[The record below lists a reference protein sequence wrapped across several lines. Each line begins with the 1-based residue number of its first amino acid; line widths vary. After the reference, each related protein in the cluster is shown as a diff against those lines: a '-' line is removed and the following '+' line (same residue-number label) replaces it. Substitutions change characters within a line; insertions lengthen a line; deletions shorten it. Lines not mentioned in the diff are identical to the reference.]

1 MTKVHRFVPAA
12 GLRAGHGCAILKA
25 KYPKEKRQGKAG
37 IKMLEV
43 CFSDSAKGVLAMA
56 QHGGRDVIGGAFAVL
71 TDQKGLRGFWVKQKA
86 RREFQKREAELQKIA
101 VPLGGSRED
110 LVGLSLGLSQG
121 DIRAPLRP
129 EGCPRKDCLRQMF
142 ALDRYGEG
150 DLLDGAT
157 ELWDAC
163 MADLQKLDPP
173 PAAVRV
179 WLDDLPD
186 SRCGLLF
193 LADLLEEKGTAFH
206 VVELPAKITGA
217 DGVTVEYR
225 GWGEVE
231 YQRLG
236 TFLDRERVLPADE
249 VAQLAER
256 WRRLKAENAPLRVVE
271 QGQVVS
277 AGLDYYDEKIRAE
290 FPAASCRVA
299 DLIGRALGRQ
309 KIPTGDAFIAGRV
322 RHFIE
327 SGELVLTE
335 QRPGAGFYE
344 AAVTRRR

>member
-1 MTKVHRFVPAA
+1 
-12 GLRAGHGCAILKA
+12 
-25 KYPKEKRQGKAG
+25 
-37 IKMLEV
+37 MLEI
-43 CFSDSAKGVLAMA
+43 CFSDPVKACLAIA
-56 QHGGRDVIGGAFAVL
+56 QHCGRDATGGAFAVI
-71 TDQKGLRGFWVKQKA
+71 TDKKGLAGWLLKHRAQ
-86 RREFQKREAELQKIA
+86 REFKRREAELQKIA
-101 VPLGGSRED
+101 APLGGSRED
-110 LVGLSLGLSQG
+110 LVGLSLGLSEG
-121 DIRAPLRP
+121 DIRAPLRADV
-129 EGCPRKDCLRQMF
+129 CPRKDCLRQMF

-150 DLLDGAT
+150 DLLDGVDA
-157 ELWDAC
+157 LWDAC

-335 QRPGAGFYE
+335 QRSGAGFYG

>member
-1 MTKVHRFVPAA
+1 
-12 GLRAGHGCAILKA
+12 
-25 KYPKEKRQGKAG
+25 
-37 IKMLEV
+37 MLEV

-56 QHGGRDVIGGAFAVL
+56 QHCDQHVIGGAFAVI

-86 RREFQKREAELQKIA
+86 QREFQKQEAELQKIA

-110 LVGLSLGLSQG
+110 LVGLSFGLSLG
-121 DIRAPLRP
+121 DIQSPLRP
-129 EGCPRKDCLRQMF
+129 EGCPRKDCLRQMLT
-142 ALDRYGEG
+142 LDRYGESTPLAAV
-150 DLLDGAT
+150 D
-157 ELWDAC
+157 EFWDAC
-163 MADLQKLDPP
+163 MTDLQKLDPP

-193 LADLLEEKGTAFH
+193 LANLLDGRGTEFHIMELTQEIARSCSHIEEC
-206 VVELPAKITGA
+206 
-217 DGVTVEYR
+217 R
-225 GWGEVE
+225 GWPEVE

-236 TFLDRERVLPADE
+236 TLLDRERVLPAGE

-271 QGQVVS
+271 QGKVVS
-277 AGLDYYDEKIRAE
+277 AGLDYYDEKIRTE
-290 FPAASCRVA
+290 FPADSCGVA

-309 KIPTGDAFIAGRV
+309 KIPTGDDFIAGRV

-335 QRPGAGFYE
+335 ETPGAGFY
-344 AAVTRRR
+344 AATVARAPHAAEKAAPGAPDMAVIARTPRAESR

>member
-1 MTKVHRFVPAA
+1 
-12 GLRAGHGCAILKA
+12 
-25 KYPKEKRQGKAG
+25 
-37 IKMLEV
+37 MLEV
-43 CFSDSAKGVLAMA
+43 CFSDSVKGALAMA
-56 QHGGRDVIGGAFAVL
+56 QHGGRDGSGGAFAVL
-71 TDQKGLRGFWVKQKA
+71 TDQKGLRGFLVKQKA

-110 LVGLSLGLSQG
+110 LVGLSFGLSQG
-121 DIRAPLRP
+121 DIQAPLTP
-129 EGCPRKDCLRQMF
+129 GDCPRKDCLRQMF

-150 DLLDGAT
+150 DLRDGAA

-179 WLDDLPD
+179 WVDDLPD

-193 LADLLEEKGTAFH
+193 LADLLDGRGTAFH
-206 VVELPAKITGA
+206 VVELPAKITGP

-225 GWGEVE
+225 GWAEVE
-231 YQRLG
+231 YQRYG
-236 TFLDRERVLPADE
+236 TFLDQERVLPADE

-256 WRRLKAENAPLRVVE
+256 WRQLKGENAPLRVVE
-271 QGQVVS
+271 QGKVVS

-290 FPAASCRVA
+290 FPAEPCQVA
-299 DLIGRALGRQ
+299 ELIGRALQG
-309 KIPTGDAFIAGRV
+309 IPMGDAFVADRV
-322 RHFIE
+322 RHFLE

-335 QRPGAGFYE
+335 ETPGAGFY
-344 AAVTRRR
+344 AATVARTPHTGTKTAPGAPDLAVIARTPRAESR

>member
-1 MTKVHRFVPAA
+1 
-12 GLRAGHGCAILKA
+12 
-25 KYPKEKRQGKAG
+25 
-37 IKMLEV
+37 MLEV
-43 CFSDSAKGVLAMA
+43 CFSDSVKGSLALA
-56 QHGGRDVIGGAFAVL
+56 QHCGRDVIGGAFAVL
-71 TDQKGLRGFWVKQKA
+71 TDKKGLAGWLVKHRA
-86 RREFQKREAELQKIA
+86 LREYRKREAELQKIA

-121 DIRAPLRP
+121 DIQAPLRP

-236 TFLDRERVLPADE
+236 TFLDRERVLSADE

-271 QGQVVS
+271 QGMVVS
-277 AGLDYYDEKIRAE
+277 AGLDYYDARIRAA
-290 FPAASCRVA
+290 FPERTCRVA
-299 DLIGRALGRQ
+299 DLIGRALQG
-309 KIPTGDAFIAGRV
+309 IPMGDAFIAGRV

-335 QRPGAGFYE
+335 ETPGGGFYRATVARAPHTGIQAGPGAPDL
-344 AAVTRRR
+344 AVTARTPRAEPR

>member
-1 MTKVHRFVPAA
+1 
-12 GLRAGHGCAILKA
+12 
-25 KYPKEKRQGKAG
+25 
-37 IKMLEV
+37 MLEV
-43 CFSDSAKGVLAMA
+43 CFSDSVKGALAAA
-56 QHGGRDVIGGAFAVL
+56 QHCGRDATGGAFAVI
-71 TDQKGLRGFWVKQKA
+71 TDKKGLAGWLVKHRA
-86 RREFQKREAELQKIA
+86 LREYRKREAELQKIA
-101 VPLGGSRED
+101 APLGGSRED
-110 LVGLSLGLSQG
+110 LVGLSLGLSEG
-121 DIRAPLRP
+121 DIRSPLRADV
-129 EGCPRKDCLRQMF
+129 CPRKDCLRQMF

-150 DLLDGAT
+150 DLLDGVDA
-157 ELWDAC
+157 LWDAC
-163 MADLQKLDPP
+163 MTDLQKLDPP

-193 LADLLEEKGTAFH
+193 LADLLGGRGTGFH
-206 VVELPAKITGA
+206 VVELPAKTTRE

-231 YQRLG
+231 PQRFG
-236 TFLDRERVLPADE
+236 TFLDRERVLPAGE
-249 VAQLAER
+249 VGQLAER
-256 WRRLKAENAPLRVVE
+256 WRQLKEENAPLRVVE

-335 QRPGAGFYE
+335 QRSGAGFYG

>member
-1 MTKVHRFVPAA
+1 
-12 GLRAGHGCAILKA
+12 
-25 KYPKEKRQGKAG
+25 
-37 IKMLEV
+37 MLEV
-43 CFSDSAKGVLAMA
+43 CFSDSVKGALAIA
-56 QHGGRDVIGGAFAVL
+56 QHCGRDATGGAFAVL

-121 DIRAPLRP
+121 DIQAPLRP

-256 WRRLKAENAPLRVVE
+256 WRQLKAENAPLRE
-271 QGQVVS
+271 
-277 AGLDYYDEKIRAE
+277 AWR
-290 FPAASCRVA
+290 PAAS
-299 DLIGRALGRQ
+299 
-309 KIPTGDAFIAGRV
+309 
-322 RHFIE
+322 
-327 SGELVLTE
+327 
-335 QRPGAGFYE
+335 
-344 AAVTRRR
+344 RRLCFQL